1 MTRSQVQKE
10 EKFYGLAACHAVF
23 AKRPGDIRK
32 VFLRRELRRQEVKLL
47 DYCASNK
54 IGFDLV
60 EDSDL
65 QKLTQSLHHEGM
77 LLITS
82 PRKRHEAVKLIASLP
97 AQGVLMLLHGVSNP
111 HNIGAAIRS
120 AAHFGVFGVIG
131 DAPELQGL
139 SGAAARVA
147 EGGAEHVKT
156 AATADWKAILSGLKA
171 KQIPIIATSRRGK
184 VLLGSCNL
192 PKRAAVVFGAESEG
206 IPKEILKLASV
217 TLAIPG
223 TGAIDSLNVASSA
236 SIVLWEFYSGK

>member
-1 MTRSQVQKE
+1 MAQKTGEKE
-10 EKFYGLAACHAVF
+10 EKFYGLAACRAVF
-23 AKRPGDIRK
+23 DKRPADIRK
-32 VFLRRELRRQEVKLL
+32 VFLHRDLRRKETKLL
-47 DYCASNK
+47 DYCVEHK

-60 EDSDL
+60 EDIDL
-65 QKLTQSLHHEGM
+65 QKLSQSLHHEGL
-77 LLITS
+77 LLITL
-82 PRKRHEAVKLIASLP
+82 PRKRQESAKLISNLP
-97 AQGVLMLLHGVSNP
+97 AQGVLLLLHGVSNP
-111 HNIGAAIRS
+111 HNIGAVVRS

-147 EGGAEHVKT
+147 EGGAELVKT
-156 AATADWKAILSGLKA
+156 AVTADWAAVLAELKA

-184 VLLGSCNL
+184 VTLGSCNL
-192 PKRAAVVFGAESEG
+192 PKRAAIVFGAESVG

-236 SIVLWEFYSGK
+236 SILLWEFYRGS